1 MIKNYQGLESDYI
14 YVKYITKNGR
24 KIYPKRAKALRFPR
38 KKSAQI
44 QTYREQQDAPYL
56 IILQT

>member
-24 KIYPKRAKALRFPR
+24 KIYPKRAKAFRFLR
-38 KKSAQI
+38 KKSA
-44 QTYREQQDAPYL
+44 
-56 IILQT
+56 